1 MVLRLGYLLTR
12 EGIRWGVLF
21 LFNYTLLYAMNTDFR
36 VAEVELSYKNNV
48 PFNEREKIQSADD
61 AYRVLFNTH
70 DDNTIDYTETFRV
83 LYLNQSNQVLGCNT
97 ISKGGL
103 TNTSVDVRTIL
114 QGALLTNAVAI
125 ILGHNHPSGNTR
137 PSRDDE
143 MVTQQIV
150 KAAQMLDI
158 RVLDHIIYTRE
169 NYYSFTDEGKI

>member
-1 MVLRLGYLLTR
+1 
-12 EGIRWGVLF
+12 
-21 LFNYTLLYAMNTDFR
+21 MNTDFK
-36 VAEVELSYKNNV
+36 VAEIALSYKNNI
-48 PFNEREKIQSADD
+48 PYNERAKVSGSMD
-61 AYRVLFNTH
+61 AFNILHDTH
-70 DDNTIDYTETFRV
+70 EDGTIDYTETFRV

>member
-1 MVLRLGYLLTR
+1 
-12 EGIRWGVLF
+12 
-21 LFNYTLLYAMNTDFR
+21 MNTDFK
-36 VAEVELSYKNNV
+36 VAEIALSYKNNI
-48 PFNEREKIQSADD
+48 PYNERAKVSGSMD
-61 AYRVLFNTH
+61 AFNILHDTH
-70 DDNTIDYTETFRV
+70 DDGTIDYTETFRV

-169 NYYSFTDEGKI
+169 NYYSFTDECKI

>member
-1 MVLRLGYLLTR
+1 
-12 EGIRWGVLF
+12 
-21 LFNYTLLYAMNTDFR
+21 MNTDFK
-36 VAEVELSYKNNV
+36 VAEIALSYKNNI
-48 PFNEREKIQSADD
+48 PYNERAKVSGSMD
-61 AYRVLFNTH
+61 AFNILHDTH
-70 DDNTIDYTETFRV
+70 DDGTIDYTETFRV

-143 MVTQQIV
+143 MITKHIV
-150 KAAQMLDI
+150 KAAQTLDI

>member
-1 MVLRLGYLLTR
+1 MT
-12 EGIRWGVLF
+12 
-21 LFNYTLLYAMNTDFR
+21 MDTDFK
-36 VAEVELSYKNNV
+36 VAEVSLSYKNSV
-48 PFNEREKIQSADD
+48 PYNKRTKVKDAKD
-61 AYRVLFNTH
+61 AYRVMLKIH
-70 DDNTIDYTETFRV
+70 DDDTLDYTETFRV
-83 LYLNQSNQVLGCNT
+83 LYLNQNNQVLGCRV
-97 ISKGGL
+97 ISEGGL
-103 TNTSVDVRTIL
+103 ANTCCDVRTIL

>member
-1 MVLRLGYLLTR
+1 
-12 EGIRWGVLF
+12 
-21 LFNYTLLYAMNTDFR
+21 MNTDFK
-36 VAEVELSYKNNV
+36 VAEIALSYKNNI
-48 PFNEREKIQSADD
+48 PYNERDKVSGSMD
-61 AYRVLFNTH
+61 AFNILHDTH
-70 DDNTIDYTETFRV
+70 DDGTIDYTETFRV